1 MRWVPING
9 GQAMIYELLPIESPK
24 TAVISIA
31 RFGAMIRLPLT
42 SNETPSGF
50 SFSGTR
56 LTELAESVNEKTILY
71 THDPR
76 ELCGW
81 QVASG
86 LQETVVQVIESLG
99 GGENRVFVKS
109 RNPNMVSTKEPPQ
122 ARPPSQRTIP
132 LKEIATY
139 PCTDESENRLYEV
152 IRYEPKSS
160 RERHQKNGGLP

>member
-1 MRWVPING
+1 
-9 GQAMIYELLPIESPK
+9 MIYELLPIESPK

-56 LTELAESVNEKTILY
+56 LTELAESVSEKPILY

-81 QVASG
+81 QVAPG
-86 LQETVVQVIESLG
+86 LQEPVAQVIERLAE
-99 GGENRVFVKS
+99 GENSVFMKS
-109 RNPNMVSTKEPPQ
+109 RTPTWFRQKNRSRLDRHHKEPCPWK
-122 ARPPSQRTIP
+122 RSRHIP
-132 LKEIATY
+132 TPMKTKTY
-139 PCTDESENRLYEV
+139 FMRLFAPDRNNRKAENY
-152 IRYEPKSS
+152 
-160 RERHQKNGGLP
+160 RE